1 MPRGRGHAARAAGR
15 RVVSEGVTMDELT
28 TLKEDIEVTCAELEG
43 LIKQV
48 PAGTVDRNYLAQA
61 LVYLGAARAELEKLS

>member
-1 MPRGRGHAARAAGR
+1 
-15 RVVSEGVTMDELT
+15 MDELT